1 MFIILLT
8 YTCTNNKIDEYLV
21 DHRSYLDRYYSQN
34 KFICSGA
41 QQPRNGGVIL
51 CNGVSKEEVES
62 IILEDPFNIHALA
75 TYQIIE
81 FTPSKFAPAFESFI
95 QEVKS

>member
-1 MFIILLT
+1 MFVILLT
-8 YTCTNNKIDEYLV
+8 YTCSTDKIDEHLTN
-21 DHRSYLDRYYSQN
+21 HRFYLDRYYSLN

-51 CNGVSKEEVES
+51 CNGITKDEVES
-62 IILEDPFNIHALA
+62 IILEDPFNIHDLA
-75 TYQIIE
+75 TYQVIE

-95 QEVKS
+95 LKGEN

>member
-8 YTCTNNKIDEYLV
+8 YTCSTEKIDEFLV
-21 DHRSYLDRYYSQN
+21 DHRLYLDRYYSRN

-51 CNGVSKEEVES
+51 CNGESGEEVES
-62 IILEDPFNIHALA
+62 IILEDPFKIHNLA
-75 TYQIIE
+75 TYQVIE

-95 QEVKS
+95 QKGE

>member
-8 YTCTNNKIDEYLV
+8 YTCLTEKIDEYLV
-21 DHRSYLDRYYSQN
+21 EHRTYLDRYYSCN

-41 QQPRNGGVIL
+41 QQPRTGGVIL
-51 CNGVSKEEVES
+51 CNGLSVDEVES
-62 IILEDPFNIHALA
+62 IVLEDPFKIHNLA
-75 TYQIIE
+75 TFQVIE

-95 QEVKS
+95 QKGE

>member
-8 YTCTNNKIDEYLV
+8 YTCTNEKIDEYLV
-21 DHRSYLDRYYSQN
+21 EHRSYLDRYYSLN

-75 TYQIIE
+75 TYQVIE

-95 QEVKS
+95 QKGEN